1 MRSFQRDSF
10 QEASVVPFF
19 SRRMF
24 FYSLYITVCICKD
37 RTTKC
42 CSICYEMPSNSRN
55 THGVLNL
62 NIFLPLI
69 MAKVTIVWR
78 FGAVTKATYPGYQ
91 SFFFACDEELRRPQA
106 DQSSAFGRRHERRSF
121 SRGSL
126 FKTWPRVKATRP
138 FTIIPV
144 MSGGRLFFS
153 LGVNVLVKE
162 KKSQFSSL
170 FFL

>member
-1 MRSFQRDSF
+1 MLLNLLWNAFKF
-10 QEASVVPFF
+10 QEHPWCLKSQHFSTFDYGKSNYCLTVWSCDKGDLPWVPE
-19 SRRMF
+19 
-24 FYSLYITVCICKD
+24 I
-37 RTTKC
+37 
-42 CSICYEMPSNSRN
+42 
-55 THGVLNL
+55 
-62 NIFLPLI
+62 
-69 MAKVTIVWR
+69 
-78 FGAVTKATYPGYQ
+78 
-91 SFFFACDEELRRPQA
+91 FFACDEELRRPQA
-106 DQSSAFGRRHERRSF
+106 DQSSAFGRRHGRRSF

-153 LGVNVLVKE
+153 QGVNVLVKE